1 MTFLDKLNAAVV
13 SNQSIW
19 CLGLDPNPEVMP
31 EAYRR
36 AYNRDRHHLLRAEI
50 LWEWMRTI
58 IDSTVD
64 LVCAYKPTL
73 GFYTALGAPGLEL
86 LAKTVEAI
94 PPEIPVILDAKHQ
107 DLNSSTVLAQ
117 TAFEQWR
124 VDAITLSPYLGQDLA
139 ARFLMYLDR
148 AVFISCYSANN
159 TAHSLQN
166 YPNRQSP
173 LYLELVRQC
182 QTWGRFE
189 QLALEVGSA
198 QPEILAKVRAL
209 APERLIL
216 ARSVWAESQ
225 DKVAVNLEQLLHAGL
240 DAQGGNLILP
250 VNPDA
255 LSATDPHS
263 FIEPLR
269 EQTKAILDRRDRSS
283 FCTPWVPN
291 VCTLTPQPHTDLIL
305 QLFDVGCI
313 AFGEYVQASGQV
325 FPYYIDLRR
334 IISNPQTFDAV
345 IEAYG
350 QVLQKLDFDRIA
362 GIPYG
367 ALPTASGL
375 ALTLNRP
382 LIFPARK

>member
-1 MTFLDKLNAAVV
+1 MKSRSELIAETIQTADIMTFLDKLNAAIVG
-13 SNQSIW
+13 NQSIW

-86 LAKTVEAI
+86 LAKTIEAI

-148 AVFISCYSANN
+148 AVFISCYSANS
-159 TAHSLQN
+159 TALPVQT
-166 YPNRQSP
+166 YPDWKWP

-182 QTWGRFE
+182 QTWGSFE

-198 QPEILAKVRAL
+198 QPDILAKVRAL

-216 ARSVWAESQ
+216 ARSIWPSP
-225 DKVAVNLEQLLHAGL
+225 K
-240 DAQGGNLILP
+240 I
-250 VNPDA
+250 
-255 LSATDPHS
+255 
-263 FIEPLR
+263 
-269 EQTKAILDRRDRSS
+269 K
-283 FCTPWVPN
+283 
-291 VCTLTPQPHTDLIL
+291 PQ
-305 QLFDVGCI
+305 
-313 AFGEYVQASGQV
+313 
-325 FPYYIDLRR
+325 
-334 IISNPQTFDAV
+334 
-345 IEAYG
+345 
-350 QVLQKLDFDRIA
+350 
-362 GIPYG
+362 
-367 ALPTASGL
+367 
-375 ALTLNRP
+375 
-382 LIFPARK
+382 